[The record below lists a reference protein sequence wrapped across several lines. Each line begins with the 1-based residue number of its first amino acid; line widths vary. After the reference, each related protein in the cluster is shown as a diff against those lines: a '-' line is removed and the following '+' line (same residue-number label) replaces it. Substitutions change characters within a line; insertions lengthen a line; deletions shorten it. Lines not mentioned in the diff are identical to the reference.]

1 MTRTFLLA
9 ASLLVTFAA
18 CGGTE
23 AEGGA
28 ARTDEDAITACDLVT
43 SADAEAIVGPATG
56 EPSAHEISGMDGER
70 ATSCMYPGTSGTLTV
85 RAWHPY
91 GGNEATSTALVQRLK
106 SERADQA
113 AAETDPAI
121 AQFTASTVITEY
133 DGLGMPAALED
144 MRASLGSV
152 TLHIMKPSAR
162 AYLAIDAATPEL
174 ARAAAE
180 RAVAR
185 LP

>member
-1 MTRTFLLA
+1 MTRTVLLA
-9 ASLLVTFAA
+9 TALLITLAA

-23 AEGGA
+23 AQDGA
-28 ARTDEDAITACDLVT
+28 AQEAGDAIAACDLIT
-43 SADAEAIVGPATG
+43 KADAEAILGAVTG
-56 EPSAHEISGMDGER
+56 EPDARESSGMDGER
-70 ATSCMYPGTSGTLTV
+70 ATACMYVGTGGTLTV

-91 GGNEATSTALVQRLK
+91 GGTEATSAALVQRLK

-121 AQFTASTVITEY
+121 AQFTAGMVITEY

-144 MRASLGSV
+144 MRANLPNV

-162 AYLAIDAATPEL
+162 AYLAIDAETPEL
-174 ARAAAE
+174 ARAGAE

>member
-1 MTRTFLLA
+1 MTRKLLLA
-9 ASLLVTFAA
+9 TPLLVTLAA

-23 AEGGA
+23 AQGGA
-28 ARTDEDAITACDLVT
+28 AQVDEDAVAACDLLT
-43 SADAEAIVGPATG
+43 KADAEAILGAATA
-56 EPSAHEISGMDGER
+56 EPDASEISGMDGER
-70 ATSCMYPGTSGTLTV
+70 ATSCMYAGTGGTLTV

-91 GGNEATSTALVQRLK
+91 AGNEATSAALVQRLK

-113 AAETDPAI
+113 AEETDPAL
-121 AQFTASTVITEY
+121 AQFTASMVITEY
-133 DGLGMPAALED
+133 DGLGLPAALED
-144 MRASLGSV
+144 MRASLPNV

-162 AYLAIDAATPEL
+162 AYLAIDSETPER

-180 RAVAR
+180 RVVAR